1 MSTSFI
7 IEQISD
13 GYSDKRF
20 LRMKGEPYKETSYNP
35 DDQFVATGDLF
46 DDAYIPLS
54 IQVGKNKYWSFSKA
68 WGVFEFPNKKVTEM
82 IREKFEKKY
91 GKNNIIT
98 KNYIMNNGE
107 IDKSYLLVIRS
118 TAIVSIYLTTMV
130 ASSVSKEYINVD
142 EVYIGVN
149 NDPSVN
155 DNIITNCG
163 DMEQN
168 HLIPQTLRE
177 GMSKMFEFEDE
188 KEMMKVAKM
197 ELDMKLSHEQV
208 AKFNQAMN
216 DKLDCLSF
224 EDVEF
229 LICHFKSLSETA
241 GLDISITS
249 IKKDGTKRE
258 HNISDVIKKLNAT
271 KTRLA
276 SLE

>member
-20 LRMKGEPYKETSYNP
+20 VRMKGEPYKETSYNP

-54 IQVGKNKYWSFSKA
+54 IPVGKNKYWSFSKA
-68 WGVFEFPNKKVTEM
+68 WGVFEFPNKRVTEM

-91 GKNNIIT
+91 GKDNIIT

-107 IDKSYLLVIRS
+107 IDKSYLLVIRG
-118 TAIVSIYLTTMV
+118 TAIVSIYLTIMV
-130 ASSVSKEYINVD
+130 ANSLSKEYINVD
-142 EVYIGVN
+142 EVYIGVDN
-149 NDPSVN
+149 VPDVN
-155 DNIITNCG
+155 DNKIMNCG
-163 DMEQN
+163 DMNQN
-168 HLIPQTLRE
+168 HLIPQILRE

-197 ELDMKLSHEQV
+197 ELSMKLSHEQA

-216 DKLDCLSF
+216 DTLDCLSF
-224 EDVEF
+224 EDVEI
-229 LICHFKSLSETA
+229 LSCHFKSLSETA
-241 GLDISITS
+241 GLEISITS
-249 IKKDGTKRE
+249 SNKDKTKRE
-258 HNISDVIKKLNAT
+258 HNILDVIKKLDAT

>member
-20 LRMKGEPYKETSYNP
+20 VRMKGEPYKETSYNP

-54 IQVGKNKYWSFSKA
+54 IPVGKNKYWSFSKA
-68 WGVFEFPNKKVTEM
+68 WGVFEFPNKRVTEM

-91 GKNNIIT
+91 GKDNIIT

-107 IDKSYLLVIRS
+107 IDKSYLLVIRG
-118 TAIVSIYLTTMV
+118 TAIVSIYLTIMV
-130 ASSVSKEYINVD
+130 ANSLSKEYINVD
-142 EVYIGVN
+142 EVYIGVD
-149 NDPSVN
+149 NDPDVN
-155 DNIITNCG
+155 ENKIMNCG
-163 DMEQN
+163 DMNQN
-168 HLIPQTLRE
+168 HLIPQILRE
-177 GMSKMFEFEDE
+177 GMSEMFDFEHE

-197 ELDMKLSHEQV
+197 ELSMKLSHEQ
-208 AKFNQAMN
+208 ATKFNQAMN

-258 HNISDVIKKLNAT
+258 HNISDVIKKLDAT